1 MARILVMDDD
11 YEIRLVLRRMLEA
24 AGHEVEEAVDGEEG
38 LRYYRI
44 KPADLVITDILMPGG
59 DGLSTIREIRR
70 EFPDARIIAMS
81 GGDMSA
87 DVGFLPRAEELG
99 AVRTVA
105 KPFDLAQM
113 REAVDEVLKGNS

>member
-1 MARILVMDDD
+1 
-11 YEIRLVLRRMLEA
+11 
-24 AGHEVEEAVDGEEG
+24 
-38 LRYYRI
+38 
-44 KPADLVITDILMPGG
+44 
-59 DGLSTIREIRR
+59 
-70 EFPDARIIAMS
+70 
-81 GGDMSA
+81 MSA